1 MKENNP
7 LSPHIQIYNWHIS
20 SLISISHRITGII
33 NIILITLICLWT
45 ALLLLGDINYE
56 LIQKFFETFFGKFL
70 IMGTVWSFSF
80 QILSEIRH
88 LFWDLGLGFEL
99 KTSNITGLLVI
110 FGSFVLTILIFTLG
124 SSVIL
129 MPLMLWFLFN
139 LVSYYDKSYDEV
151 LLFFTSQPTKFL
163 FSLFIIFAYFYS
175 SLSISEVFE
184 DYIESEKLKYV
195 ANRLLYLFAIIIPI
209 STLLLL
215 FKLSL

>member
-1 MKENNP
+1 M
-7 LSPHIQIYNWHIS
+7 
-20 SLISISHRITGII
+20 I
-33 NIILITLICLWT
+33 NATKKWI
-45 ALLLLGDINYE
+45 
-56 LIQKFFETFFGKFL
+56 FL
-70 IMGTVWSFSF
+70 KI
-80 QILSEIRH
+80 
-88 LFWDLGLGFEL
+88 
-99 KTSNITGLLVI
+99 
-110 FGSFVLTILIFTLG
+110 

-195 ANRLLYLFAIIIPI
+195 ANRLLYLFATIIPI

>member
-1 MKENNP
+1 MINATKKW
-7 LSPHIQIYNWHIS
+7 LFLKIS
-20 SLISISHRITGII
+20 SA
-33 NIILITLICLWT
+33 ILI
-45 ALLLLGDINYE
+45 
-56 LIQKFFETFFGKFL
+56 
-70 IMGTVWSFSF
+70 
-80 QILSEIRH
+80 
-88 LFWDLGLGFEL
+88 
-99 KTSNITGLLVI
+99 
-110 FGSFVLTILIFTLG
+110 
-124 SSVIL
+124 
-129 MPLMLWFLFN
+129 PLMLWFLFN